1 MLVLTKDT
9 KQPDFKEGTIIIVD
23 KPLTWTSFNVVSKI
37 RYIISRKLGI
47 KKIKVGHA
55 GTLDPLATGVLIICT
70 GKATKIIEGIQAEEK
85 EYKGTFF
92 IGATT
97 PSYDKETE
105 ADNEFNIDHIDKEL
119 LEKARL
125 SLVGEIDQHPPI
137 FSALKVNGKRAY
149 KSAREGIKV
158 KLKSRKVT
166 INKFEIDYN
175 LPEVGFTINCSKG
188 TYIRSMA
195 YDFGK
200 ALNAGSYMSS
210 LVRTQNGEF
219 HIDQAWN
226 LEELV
231 EFIQGLE
238 L

>member
-1 MLVLTKDT
+1 MLLTKDS
-9 KQPDFKEGTIIIVD
+9 KNPDFQAGSIIIVD

-37 RYIISRKLGI
+37 RYIISRKLNI

-70 GKATKIIEGIQAEEK
+70 GKATKNIESIQASEK
-85 EYKGTFF
+85 EYTGTFF

-97 PSYDKETE
+97 PSYDKETVI
-105 ADNEFNIDHIDKEL
+105 DNEFNIGHVDKDL
-119 LEKARL
+119 MEKTRL
-125 SLVGEIDQHPPI
+125 SFLGETDQHPPI
-137 FSALKVNGKRAY
+137 FSALKVDGKRAY

-158 KLKSRKVT
+158 KLKPRKIT
-166 INKFEIDYN
+166 ITDFEIDYN
-175 LPEVGFTINCSKG
+175 LPELAFKVACSKG
-188 TYIRSMA
+188 TYIRSIA

-200 ALNAGSYMSS
+200 KMNAGSYMSS
-210 LVRTQNGEF
+210 LTRTRNGDYTIE
-219 HIDQAWN
+219 DAWD

-231 EFIQGLE
+231 EYIQNLK